1 MRSGHPILG
10 TDTPSVCLTLP
21 ATPLPLASP
30 PTMPLNTYPW
40 DRGPTL
46 HLPRSRTTTSSPQT
60 PLPILGELPWL
71 SRLPLFQRARR
82 ASPLTT
88 GATSTPASLHMARP
102 APETA
107 TKTSPESWPPD
118 PSDRRFPAPEQ
129 AWDLRTLSVGR
140 PPASARPPAPFIS
153 HRRRQGPHAWL
164 NRPSARPPPSDLAM
178 LPGAACHPLNLIFS
192 TTL

>member
-10 TDTPSVCLTLP
+10 PGAPSVCLTLP
-21 ATPLPLASP
+21 TTPLPPASP
-30 PTMPLNTYPW
+30 PTMPPNKYPW
-40 DRGPTL
+40 AHGPNWC
-46 HLPRSRTTTSSPQT
+46 LPRSRTTTLSPRT
-60 PLPILGELPWL
+60 PLPILAELPWL
-71 SRLPLFQRARR
+71 SWLPPFQRARQ

-88 GATSTPASLHMARP
+88 CATSTPAGLHTARP

-107 TKTSPESWPPD
+107 TKTSLEPWPPD
-118 PSDRRFPAPEQ
+118 LSDRRFPAPEQ

-164 NRPSARPPPSDLAM
+164 NRPSARPPPSDSAM
-178 LPGAACHPLNLIFS
+178 LPGAA
-192 TTL
+192 